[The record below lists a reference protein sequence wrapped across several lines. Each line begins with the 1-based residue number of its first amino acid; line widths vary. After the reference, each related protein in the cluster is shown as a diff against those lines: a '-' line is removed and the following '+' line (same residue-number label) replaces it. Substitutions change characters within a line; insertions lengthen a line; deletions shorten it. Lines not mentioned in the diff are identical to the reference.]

1 MSDDKPPNLSA
12 LPPLPPPTTL
22 IDLPEDL
29 IRRITAQ
36 LDSSLTC
43 LALAL
48 THSSLQHTS
57 ERAIWTTLDFAPPLW
72 YGCRPIR
79 SLLDGTNYIPN
90 YSMETILFQRD
101 RAIHRRLE
109 GILLALEPQPG
120 RARHVRKVIIELS
133 SRCSERYMDF
143 LEQVQVHITELVI
156 QHPGSEMSPRPNLSE
171 NSAAEVYFFQDI
183 TLRSFT
189 FTQLVSLRLTVHY
202 DAMPN
207 TARFLSLCPQ
217 LSQLCLECPTAV
229 LEGQFGFAVDASF
242 LLEKLES
249 LDIAA
254 RGLNSL
260 AWLVML
266 KTLAPNLKRAS
277 LRKVK
282 HIPEVTSRDFKRAR
296 EISSPITKSIMGLTS
311 LEWGLDP
318 ARIEDI
324 CPAGMEQS
332 LTSFTTAST
341 SHTAAMDRLEV
352 STGSSYRRVKEE
364 LAHFNTSSY
373 EFHLPPSFSAYT

>member
-1 MSDDKPPNLSA
+1 MPDLGLDSLF
-12 LPPLPPPTTL
+12 PPTHFRTS
-22 IDLPEDL
+22 DLDHTRLCPSAVVWL
-29 IRRITAQ
+29 STNKVASRRYKLHPKLLYGDYSISA
-36 LDSSLTC
+36 
-43 LALAL
+43 
-48 THSSLQHTS
+48 
-57 ERAIWTTLDFAPPLW
+57 RPGNPPSPRG
-72 YGCRPIR
+72 YC
-79 SLLDGTNYIPN
+79 
-90 YSMETILFQRD
+90 
-101 RAIHRRLE
+101 
-109 GILLALEPQPG
+109 ILLALEPQPG